1 MQDSFQASVHWTAV
15 YAEHDRL
22 SRSWTQESPRISLQ
36 LVESVAL
43 DKHARFIDVGGGASD
58 LALALLRDGYSD
70 VTVLDVAENALGEL
84 RTMVD
89 AQNLDTTAL
98 GTIVRDVTDWIP
110 DRTYDAWHD
119 RAVFHFLIDEASRS
133 AYRSVLLNATHD
145 GSTVMIATFG
155 PDGPATCSGLPV
167 RRYSTDELVDFFSP
181 DFRAVITTADVHLT
195 PTGNEQS
202 FSWVVLRR

>member
-1 MQDSFQASVHWTAV
+1 
-15 YAEHDRL
+15 
-22 SRSWTQESPRISLQ
+22 
-36 LVESVAL
+36 
-43 DKHARFIDVGGGASD
+43 
-58 LALALLRDGYSD
+58 
-70 VTVLDVAENALGEL
+70 
-84 RTMVD
+84 MVD
-89 AQNLDTTAL
+89 AQNFDTTAL